1 MSNSPAH
8 IRFADAADA
17 AALAQLAR
25 ALLAH
30 ERALNATY
38 DLHPWAA
45 NETELHKQLRQ
56 PDTRFF
62 VAEQRAEQG
71 DVLVGYLKVVLHN
84 ATFTRAEMGW
94 RHWGQTVFIHWAKS
108 VIDASLQRPRANATP
123 QGGYIAGAFV
133 LPEWRRSHTGHALVA
148 AAENWLREKGMATSE
163 LHVLYANES
172 AREFWASL
180 GYEPLALG
188 LRKKLSPQ
196 NHETNNQT
204 QL

>member
-1 MSNSPAH
+1 MPNSPR
-8 IRFADAADA
+8 IRFAQAADA

-30 ERALNATY
+30 ERSFNSSY

-45 NETELHKQLRQ
+45 SEAELLKQLRQ

-62 VAEQRAEQG
+62 VAEQG
-71 DVLVGYLKVVLHN
+71 DALVGYLKVVLHG
-84 ATFTRAEMGW
+84 AAFTRAETGW
-94 RHWGQTVFIHWAKS
+94 RQWSQTVFICWAKR
-108 VIDASLQRPRANATP
+108 VVDALLQRPRANAAP

-133 LPEWRRSHTGHALVA
+133 LPEWRRTHTGHALVA

-163 LHVLYANES
+163 LHVLYANEA
-172 AREFWASL
+172 ARAFWASL

-188 LRKKLSPQ
+188 LRKKLDE
-196 NHETNNQT
+196 NLNENNDDR
-204 QL
+204 